1 MTASRRGIMYSHT
14 EAVLRD
20 LNQFPDANIFICS
33 ASVGADEY
41 GWAVIVNGEVRAFI
55 DDEVA
60 ESLILTKHIPVKT
73 IQEVL
78 E

>member
-1 MTASRRGIMYSHT
+1 MYASL

-20 LNQFPDANIFICS
+20 LNQFSDATIYLCS

-41 GWAVIVNGEVRAFI
+41 GWAVVVNGKARAFV
-55 DDEVA
+55 DDDIA
-60 ESLILTKHIPVKT
+60 EKLIVDRNVPIKT
-73 IQEVL
+73 LQEVV